1 MELILIRKPS
11 MTEDEVAKL
20 IKSKPK
26 NLSIAELYTAKY
38 RGILNL
44 DVLKNPG
51 TMSFNQRVKM

>member
-1 MELILIRKPS
+1 

-26 NLSIAELYTAKY
+26 NLNIAELYTAKY